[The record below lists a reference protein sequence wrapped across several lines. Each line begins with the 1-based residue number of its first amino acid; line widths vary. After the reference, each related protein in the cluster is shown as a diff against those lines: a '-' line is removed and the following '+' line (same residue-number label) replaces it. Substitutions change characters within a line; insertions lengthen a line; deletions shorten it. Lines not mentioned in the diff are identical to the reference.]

1 MKKVLAMMVFV
12 SLGAHAQIPVTD
24 GAAISAAAASHA
36 ESISTSVSQQAETV
50 LKWVEQYKQM
60 ENQIMQA
67 QRQFEAITGAR
78 GMGNLLNDQSLKNS
92 LPHDWEGVLSAVKAT
107 ANYTKERAKYP
118 TDPDKPA
125 ANAMYDVLASQNTM
139 MSDIFKQTQ
148 ARLKNIEALRS
159 IINNATD
166 QAAKLDLANRLTSE
180 AQEVQANQNLINVL
194 KEKNQQDVI
203 EADLKRRKEFL
214 CREFNVKEGC

>member
-1 MKKVLAMMVFV
+1 MKKVLALMVFV
-12 SLGAHAQIPVTD
+12 SISAHAQIPVTD

-36 ESISTSVSQQAETV
+36 ESLSTSVSQQAETV

-78 GMGNLLNDQSLKNS
+78 GMGDLFNDQSLKNS

-107 ANYTKERAKYP
+107 AGYAKERAKYP

-139 MSDIFKQTQ
+139 MTDIFKQTQ
-148 ARLKNIEALRS
+148 GRLNQIEGLRS
-159 IINNATD
+159 KINDATD
-166 QAAKLDLANRLTSE
+166 QAAKLDLANRLASE
-180 AQEVQANQNLINVL
+180 MNAVQANQNLINIL
-194 KEKNQQDVI
+194 KEALVH
-203 EADLKRRKEFL
+203 
-214 CREFNVKEGC
+214 NVTA